1 MEETRQDVYTTMEE
15 CDLDWDDDEC
25 ERSGGLYLGPR
36 YFYVHGTRT
45 PYLIDR
51 KGRRYAV
58 PSHYGAYNSHRGS
71 ASGVPAV
78 APGRSTVVTR
88 NAPSISRGGF
98 GGGRSSGSFG
108 G

>member
-1 MEETRQDVYTTMEE
+1 MQE
-15 CDLDWDDDEC
+15 CELDWDDDEC

-36 YFYVHGTRT
+36 YFYIHGKRT

-51 KGRRYAV
+51 KGRSYAV
-58 PSHYGAYNSHRGS
+58 PSHYGAYNSHRAG

-78 APGRSTVVTR
+78 SPGRSTIVTR
-88 NAPSISRGGF
+88 NAPAISRGGF